1 MKKISLQIQDTWMH
15 VLEMKMT
22 NLESEKESLINP
34 NAKIKSSLEANKDAI
49 MRDVLIQ
56 KTTKG
61 NSNKVGAPKSTSKN
75 ALDDKELQERL
86 REKRK

>member
-1 MKKISLQIQDTWMH
+1 MKKIALQIQDNWMD

-22 NLESEKESLINP
+22 ILEAEKESLIKP
-34 NAKIKSSLEANKDAI
+34 NAKIKSSLDANKDAI
-49 MRDVLIQ
+49 MIKWRDVLIQ

-86 REKRK
+86 